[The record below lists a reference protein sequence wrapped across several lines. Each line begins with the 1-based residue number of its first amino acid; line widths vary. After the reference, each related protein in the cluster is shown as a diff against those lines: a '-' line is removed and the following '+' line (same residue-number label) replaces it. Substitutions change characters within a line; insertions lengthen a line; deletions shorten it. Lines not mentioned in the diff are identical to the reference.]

1 MARTILSVSIQP
13 HQQDFISKRGYSPS
27 RLLQKKIEEL
37 MAGKSQE
44 NLLNLETKM
53 QSWKA
58 TAESLMR
65 WIEKN
70 GLKTRLED
78 DLSSAGDITRL

>member
-1 MARTILSVSIQP
+1 
-13 HQQDFISKRGYSPS
+13 
-27 RLLQKKIEEL
+27 